1 MSKPRFPAIGFLGW
15 LALSAATASV
25 GVLVRPGAWY
35 RTIVKPEWTPPDALF
50 GPVWTVL
57 YVCMAIAAWRVWNK
71 GGFGAARGAL
81 TLYLAQLA
89 LNAAWSFLFFG
100 LHRPGWAA
108 VEIVILLAAIL
119 GTIRAFARHDRIAA
133 VLLVPYALW
142 VGFAAALTFAIWR
155 LNAG

>member
-1 MSKPRFPAIGFLGW
+1 MSKPRYPAIGLLGW
-15 LALSAATASV
+15 MALSFATASV

-35 RTIVKPEWTPPDALF
+35 RAIAKPEWTPPDALF

-57 YVCMAIAAWRVWNK
+57 YVCMAIAAWRVWRRR
-71 GGFGAARGAL
+71 GFGAARGAL
-81 TLYLAQLA
+81 TLYLVQLA
-89 LNAAWSFLFFG
+89 LNAAWSALFFG

-108 VEIVILLAAIL
+108 LEIVILLAAIL

-133 VLLVPYALW
+133 ALLVPYALW
-142 VGFAAALTFAIWR
+142 VGFATALTVAIWR

>member
-1 MSKPRFPAIGFLGW
+1 MTSPALGLVGW
-15 LALSAATASV
+15 LVLSFATSSV

-35 RTIVKPEWTPPDALF
+35 RAIAKPDWTPPDALF

-57 YVCMAIAAWRVWNK
+57 YVGMAIAAWRVWRQA
-71 GGFGAARGAL
+71 GFGAARGAL
-81 TLYLAQLA
+81 TLYLVQLT
-89 LNAAWSFLFFG
+89 LNATWSFLFFG

-108 VEIVILLAAIL
+108 VEIVILLATIL

-133 VLLVPYALW
+133 MLLVPYALW
-142 VGFAAALTFAIWR
+142 VGFATALTFAIWR

>member
-1 MSKPRFPAIGFLGW
+1 MSKPRFPVIGFLGW

-57 YVCMAIAAWRVWNK
+57 YVCMAIAAWRVWKK
-71 GGFGAARGAL
+71 GGFGAAGGAL
-81 TLYLAQLA
+81 TLYLVQLA

-108 VEIVILLAAIL
+108 LEIVILLAAIV
-119 GTIRAFARHDRIAA
+119 GTIRAFRSHDRLAA
-133 VLLVPYALW
+133 MLLVPYALW
-142 VGFAAALTFAIWR
+142 VGYATALTFAIWR